1 MGLTSPNRTINQI
14 WADTIPIE
22 QLLFKRRPRFTSSK
36 ILFDPFSWP
45 DRKKISEQSESISSN
60 QPTFQKSFLK
70 IVESLLAGA
79 LCDNSRNNFFKV
91 LMKCSKKIF
100 VEWKKTEAFGSRHTP
115 HLITKNILRDQTS
128 ARIAV
133 RRIARSN
140 RTLFKKILNTIR
152 SERRYE
158 VAFRKV
164 RNQKNFFQK
173 NKISKSDARSEARRT
188 HLGCQTIDPK
198 RLEKIRPKGSGQ
210 LLLKSRV
217 RNVL

>member
-1 MGLTSPNRTINQI
+1 
-14 WADTIPIE
+14 
-22 QLLFKRRPRFTSSK
+22 
-36 ILFDPFSWP
+36 
-45 DRKKISEQSESISSN
+45 
-60 QPTFQKSFLK
+60 
-70 IVESLLAGA
+70 LLAGA

-100 VEWKKTEAFGSRHTP
+100 VEWKKNRSVWISTHTP

-198 RLEKIRPKGSGQ
+198 RLESIRPKGSGQ
-210 LLLKSRV
+210 LFLKSRV
-217 RNVL
+217 RTVFNRKVER

>member
-1 MGLTSPNRTINQI
+1 M
-14 WADTIPIE
+14 
-22 QLLFKRRPRFTSSK
+22 
-36 ILFDPFSWP
+36 
-45 DRKKISEQSESISSN
+45 
-60 QPTFQKSFLK
+60 
-70 IVESLLAGA
+70 LAGA

-100 VEWKKTEAFGSRHTP
+100 VEWKKNRSVWISPHTP
-115 HLITKNILRDQTS
+115 PQHKKYF
-128 ARIAV
+128 ARSNVGAD
-133 RRIARSN
+133 RSPLRIARSN

-188 HLGCQTIDPK
+188 PLVCQTIDPK
-198 RLEKIRPKGSGQ
+198 RLESIRPKGSGQ
-210 LLLKSRV
+210 LFLKSATPV
-217 RNVL
+217 FKKN